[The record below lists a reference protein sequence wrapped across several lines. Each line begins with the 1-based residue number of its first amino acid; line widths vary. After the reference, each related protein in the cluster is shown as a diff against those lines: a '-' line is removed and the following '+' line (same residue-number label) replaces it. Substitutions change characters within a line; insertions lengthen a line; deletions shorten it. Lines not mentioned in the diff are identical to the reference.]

1 MSTAQ
6 KVRPPKQQQA
16 VWTETKSLNAVKSII
31 RTSISQICYL
41 RALFPENCFSVTPFA
56 EDVSVHALTPAKEV
70 EGSDDLVYIDD
81 DAWALTRWL
90 EEGVFVALEKQY
102 LKKMAFCIYTD
113 PGADKDKPK
122 ALVESCELHSRT
134 NQAINQQLRAA
145 TSLDPLCAC
154 TCCSQQTAVVVVVLY
169 NFFTDAGAAVRASAV
184 FPLFDTTQTA
194 TRSSTPRRAR
204 CGGRLSVCLTFA

>member
-134 NQAINQQLRAA
+134 NQAINQQLRALLLL
-145 TSLDPLCAC
+145 SIHCAL
-154 TCCSQQTAVVVVVLY
+154 AR
-169 NFFTDAGAAVRASAV
+169 AVRSRRLLLSWCSTTSSQTQV
-184 FPLFDTTQTA
+184 LLSVRPLFFLC
-194 TRSSTPRRAR
+194 STPRRQLR
-204 CGGRLSVCLTFA
+204 DRVPRGGQGAVAGCLCA

>member
-1 MSTAQ
+1 MVRRQRLIDIGKSGHSSISPHLRRRLTRCCCFPNCRLPASVGERLLPAKARAFVFDQVTNNMSTAQ
-6 KVRPPKQQQA
+6 KIRPPKQQQA

-41 RALFPENCFSVTPFA
+41 RALFAENCFSVTPFA

-70 EGSDDLVYIDD
+70 EGSEDLVYIDD

-113 PGADKDKPK
+113 PGEAKEKPK
-122 ALVESCELHSRT
+122 TLVESCE
-134 NQAINQQLRAA
+134 
-145 TSLDPLCAC
+145 
-154 TCCSQQTAVVVVVLY
+154 
-169 NFFTDAGAAVRASAV
+169 
-184 FPLFDTTQTA
+184 
-194 TRSSTPRRAR
+194 
-204 CGGRLSVCLTFA
+204 